1 MRSVILDYD
10 GLKYT
15 LYENGD
21 IYSHKGTKLKVR
33 PNPDGYAQ
41 VTVGITEKRKS
52 IAVHREVAKNFVP
65 NPNNY
70 PEVDHIDRDRMNPS
84 SDNLRWVTRQ
94 QNIDHSA
101 KKHVHGAY
109 NPNAKLDIPTV
120 LAIRKDFANGIK
132 QSEIGK
138 KYGVPWSTVHN
149 IVIRNTWK
157 YQY

>member
-21 IYSHKGTKLKVR
+21 IYSHKGTKLKMR
-33 PNPDGYAQ
+33 PNTDGYGY
-41 VTVGITEKRKS
+41 VTVGITKNRKC

-84 SDNLRWVTRQ
+84 ADNLRWVTRQ

-101 KKHVHGAY
+101 KRYRHGSF
-109 NPNAKLDIPTV
+109 NSNVKLDIPTV

-138 KYGVPWSTVHN
+138 KYNVPWSTVHN
-149 IVIRNTWK
+149 IVKRITWK

>member
-41 VTVGITEKRKS
+41 VTVGITGNRKS

-84 SDNLRWVTRQ
+84 ADNLRWVTRQ

-101 KKHVHGAY
+101 KKHIHGVY

-138 KYGVPWSTVHN
+138 KYNVPWSTVHN